1 MRFGGFR
8 HSVFALLYL
17 LVVVVFGTASADA
30 VAKSSGNGSEGQF
43 TRVGSIYPGISPSQ
57 PPSAN
62 TPFKLTATFVAI
74 SHGQKCTISNVTANH

>member
-30 VAKSSGNGSEGQF
+30 VAKSSGD
-43 TRVGSIYPGISPSQ
+43 TR
-57 PPSAN
+57 
-62 TPFKLTATFVAI
+62 AI
-74 SHGQKCTISNVTANH
+74 HQGRDY

>member
-30 VAKSSGNGSEGQF
+30 VAKNSGNGSEGQF
-43 TRVGSIYPGISPSQ
+43 TRVGSIEPSISPSA

-62 TPFKLTATFVAI
+62 TPFTLTAEFLRNF
-74 SHGQKCTISNVTANH
+74 SWPEM